1 MIGEQFNISQKSVKN
16 RILLSLLIY
25 VFAIAILYFAKTNG
39 NGFNLLW
46 RYFGFTNQLVAV
58 FALML
63 ITVYLYIN
71 KKNYFITM
79 IPGMF
84 YAFIVSSYIA
94 HADLG
99 LSLDKRLGMDGYLA
113 SYIVGF
119 IFVVLFTVF
128 VIKKGKIGQTKSELI
143 G

>member
-1 MIGEQFNISQKSVKN
+1 
-16 RILLSLLIY
+16 
-25 VFAIAILYFAKTNG
+25 
-39 NGFNLLW
+39 
-46 RYFGFTNQLVAV
+46 
-58 FALML
+58 
-63 ITVYLYIN
+63 
-71 KKNYFITM
+71 M